1 VRHCRDNCAILPY
14 IIGGLE
20 CPIMHMK
27 KTRKQ
32 SEWYFVKN
40 GITLYPLCEEKG
52 SKSGKKGV
60 MML

>member
-1 VRHCRDNCAILPY
+1 VGVR
-14 IIGGLE
+14 
-20 CPIMHMK
+20 CPILDMK

-32 SEWYFVKN
+32 SEWYFVKDGKN
-40 GITLYPLCEEKG
+40 LYPLCEEKA

>member
-1 VRHCRDNCAILPY
+1 MRHCRENCAILPY
-14 IIGGLE
+14 LLE
-20 CPIMHMK
+20 TVSCPILGMK

-32 SEWYFVKN
+32 SEWYFVKD
-40 GITLYPLCEEKG
+40 GEKLYPLCEEKS

>member
-1 VRHCRDNCAILPY
+1 VRHCRESCDILQY
-14 IIGGLE
+14 VGVR
-20 CPIMHMK
+20 CPILDMK

-32 SEWYFVKN
+32 SEWYFVKDGKN
-40 GITLYPLCEEKG
+40 LYPLCEEKA

>member
-1 VRHCRDNCAILPY
+1 
-14 IIGGLE
+14 
-20 CPIMHMK
+20 MK

-32 SEWYFVKN
+32 SEWYFVKD
-40 GITLYPLCEEKG
+40 GKYLYPLCEEKA